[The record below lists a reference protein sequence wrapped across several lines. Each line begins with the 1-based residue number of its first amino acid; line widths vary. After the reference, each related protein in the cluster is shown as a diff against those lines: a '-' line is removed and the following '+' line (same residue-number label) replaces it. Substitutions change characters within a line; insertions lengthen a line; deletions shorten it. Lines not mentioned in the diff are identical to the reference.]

1 MRPVSFAFEA
11 IGTHWQIDYA
21 ASDTLDEDMV
31 RSRIDARI
39 DEYDLIYSR
48 FRADSL
54 ITRISKKAGTYK
66 LPLDSRRLFEVY
78 HKLYLITDGM
88 FTPLIGQVMEDAGY
102 DPTYSLKPEKLTTPP
117 RWEDVMKYSNGTLV
131 TKEPVLLDFG
141 AGGKGQLIDEVAK
154 VMESVDIH
162 EYCID
167 AGGDIIY
174 KTSKDRPLRIGLESP
189 TDTTQVIGVL
199 SLLNSSIC
207 GSAGSR
213 RAWGAYHH
221 IIDPKKLISPTAI
234 AATWVTAKETL
245 VADAI
250 ATALF
255 FTNAEI
261 LKKEFSFSY
270 CTLFDDRRIEHSDDF
285 NAEFY
290 YNEP

>member
-21 ASDTLDEDMV
+21 ASDTLDEDLV

-39 DEYDLIYSR
+39 DEYDITYSR

-54 ITRISKKAGTYK
+54 VTKISKKAGTYK

-78 HKLYLITDGM
+78 HTLYRITGGQ

-102 DPTYSLKPEKLTTPP
+102 DSTYSLKPKKLTAPP
-117 RWEDVMKYSNGTLV
+117 PWEECIQWNNGTLE
-131 TKEPVLLDFG
+131 TKRPVLLDFG
-141 AGGKGQLIDEVAK
+141 AGGKGQLIDEVAT
-154 VMESVDIH
+154 VMEALDIF

-174 KTSKDRPLRIGLESP
+174 KTSKPRPLRIGLESP
-189 TDTTQVIGVL
+189 SDTSEVIGVVPV
-199 SLLNSSIC
+199 LNTSIC
-207 GSAGSR
+207 GSAGNR

-221 IIDPKKLISPTAI
+221 IIDPKKLISPKTI
-234 AATWVTAKETL
+234 AATWVMADETL

-255 FTNAEI
+255 FTTAEV
-261 LKKEFSFSY
+261 LQKEFSFSY
-270 CTLFDDRRIEHSDDF
+270 CILFDDHRIEHSDDF

-290 YNEP
+290 YNKQ